1 MVAPDWSLLSE
12 VDGFEIGGVEK
23 GRSGGGSNRA
33 HRRLARPRKTDEQG
47 LRRSSPQ
54 SGQSQTGRILAHDQ
68 PRIICRVGTVC
79 ARNSMPTAFQGTC
92 WSNGLY
98 LVQPE
103 EFEPP
108 TYRAES
114 SSTSRLSGMSR
125 ARHCATS
132 SIGPGGGR
140 AWSMSGQ
147 PTGCSRKLWCVWNMS
162 TAICQSVTLS
172 SRRRNSQSSLIL
184 TQVEET
190 STGETDNGVPSM

>member
-79 ARNSMPTAFQGTC
+79 ARNSMLTAFQGTC

-140 AWSMSGQ
+140 GLVHERPANWLF
-147 PTGCSRKLWCVWNMS
+147 KKALVCVEHVDRHLPVS
-162 TAICQSVTLS
+162 YAFVAASKFPIQLDPDPG
-172 SRRRNSQSSLIL
+172 RSQY
-184 TQVEET
+184 QVLD
-190 STGETDNGVPSM
+190 SKA